1 MKLKRLAVAAMGLTM
16 ATVAMAADPFV
27 IKDIRVE
34 GLQRTEP
41 GTVFNYLPVKVGD
54 TFTDAKAKEAIKAL
68 FGTGFFNDVRVESR
82 GDTLIVTV
90 AERPVITQ
98 LNINGAKEFSKDQLK
113 KALKDNGFAE
123 SLIFDQALLDG
134 AVQELKRQYY
144 SRGKYSVE
152 ITPTVTK
159 LERNRVAVTLD
170 INEGVT
176 ARIREIRIVGAN
188 AFAQSKLLD
197 EFSLTTGGWLS
208 WITKDDQYSKQKLTG
223 DLEKLKAF
231 YQNQGYMEFGIDSSQ
246 VSIGADKK
254 DMYLV
259 INVHEGKKYTVSDV
273 HLAGDLKVPEAELMK
288 LMQVKRGD
296 TFNNE
301 KVTESVKAL
310 SDRLGNEGYAFAN
323 VNVLP
328 DIDREKQTAAF
339 TFFVDPGRKTYVRRV
354 NVAGNSKTRDEV
366 IRREL
371 RQLEGAPYN
380 AANVKRSKE
389 RLELLG
395 YFEDVNVE
403 TPAVA
408 DAPDQVDMNIGLKE
422 RSTGSIS
429 GSLGYVQGE
438 GLVLGANISQSNIFG
453 SGKYMSLGMSTG
465 KVNKNYSLSFTD
477 PYFTPDGVSLG
488 YDLYNR
494 VYNPDATSISAYKTS
509 TTGADMRFGVPITEY
524 DRINF
529 TIGAEKT
536 DITTYSNSPQQYIDF
551 VKQYGNSNYTVLG
564 TVGWGRDTRDSALWP
579 TRGASIRV
587 NADFGLP
594 GGSLQYYSLTHQQ
607 TWFFPLSK
615 DFTLMLNG
623 ELGYADGYGKTK
635 QLPFFKNFYM
645 GGLGSVRGYDS
656 SSIGPYDSVAN
667 SYLGGNRKA
676 VANVEILFPF
686 PGMKDNK
693 SLRTSLFFDAGTL
706 WNTNLTAAEK
716 AQGITSSPSDG
727 FRYSAGLA
735 LTWLSPMGPMK
746 FSIANPLKK
755 EQGDKVQRFQF
766 QLGTAF

>member
-1 MKLKRLAVAAMGLTM
+1 MKLKRLAAAVLGLSM
-16 ATVAMAADPFV
+16 ASVAMAADPFV

-54 TFTDAKAKEAIKAL
+54 TFTDAKAQESIKAL
-68 FGTGFFNDVRVESR
+68 FNTGFFNDVRVESR

-152 ITPTVTK
+152 ITPSVTK
-159 LERNRVAVTLD
+159 LERNRVSVTLD

-176 ARIREIRIVGAN
+176 ARIKEIRIVGAN

-231 YQNQGYMEFGIDSSQ
+231 YQNQGYMEFAIDSSQ
-246 VSIGADKK
+246 VSISPDKQE
-254 DMYLV
+254 MYLV
-259 INVHEGKKYTVSDV
+259 INVHEGKKFTVSDV
-273 HLAGDLKVPEAELMK
+273 RLAGDLKVPEAELRK
-288 LMQVKRGD
+288 LVLIKSGD
-296 TFNNE
+296 TFDNE
-301 KVTESVKAL
+301 KVTESVKAI
-310 SDRLGNEGYAFAN
+310 SDRLGVAGYAFAN

-328 DIDREKQTAAF
+328 DIDHDKQTAAF

-380 AANVKRSKE
+380 AADVKRSKE

-403 TPAVA
+403 TPAVS
-408 DAPDQVDMNIGLKE
+408 DAPDQVDMNISLKE

-438 GLVLGANISQSNIFG
+438 GLVLGASISQSNIFG
-453 SGKYMSLGMSTG
+453 SGKYMSLSMSTG
-465 KVNKNYSLSFTD
+465 QVNKNYSLSFTD

-488 YDLYNR
+488 YDIYDR

-509 TTGADMRFGVPITEY
+509 TVGADVRFGVPITEY

-529 TIGAEKT
+529 TLGAEKT
-536 DITTYSNSPQQYIDF
+536 DITTYANSPSQYIDF
-551 VKQYGNSNYTVLG
+551 VNKYGNSNYTVLG
-564 TVGWGRDTRDSALWP
+564 TVGWARDTRDSALWP
-579 TRGASIRV
+579 TRGASIKV
-587 NADFGLP
+587 NADAGLP
-594 GGSLQYYSLTHQQ
+594 GGSMQYYRLTHQQ

-635 QLPFFKNFYM
+635 QLPFFQNFYM
-645 GGLGSVRGYDS
+645 GGLGSVRGYDT
-656 SSIGPYDSVAN
+656 SSIGPVDGSGN
-667 SYLGGNRKA
+667 FIGGNRKV
-676 VANVEILFPF
+676 VANAEILFPF

-706 WNTNLTAAEK
+706 WNTSWTPGPNDPQTASNASN
-716 AQGITSSPSDG
+716 GL
-727 FRYSAGLA
+727 RYSAGLA

-755 EQGDKVQRFQF
+755 EPNDKIQRFQF
-766 QLGTAF
+766 QLGASF

>member
-1 MKLKRLAVAAMGLTM
+1 MKLKRLAAAILGLSM
-16 ATVAMAADPFV
+16 ASVAMAADPFV

-54 TFTDAKAKEAIKAL
+54 TFTDAKAQESIKAL
-68 FGTGFFNDVRVESR
+68 FNTGFFNDVRVESR

-152 ITPTVTK
+152 ITPSVTK
-159 LERNRVAVTLD
+159 LERNRVSVTLD

-176 ARIREIRIVGAN
+176 ARIKEIRIVGAN

-231 YQNQGYMEFGIDSSQ
+231 YQNQGYMEFAIDSSQ
-246 VSIGADKK
+246 VSISPDKQE
-254 DMYLV
+254 MYLV
-259 INVHEGKKYTVSDV
+259 INVHEGKKFTVSDV
-273 HLAGDLKVPEAELMK
+273 RLAGDLKVPEAELRK
-288 LMQVKRGD
+288 LVLIKSGD
-296 TFNNE
+296 TFDNE
-301 KVTESVKAL
+301 KVTESVKAI
-310 SDRLGNEGYAFAN
+310 SDRLGVAGYAFAN

-328 DIDREKQTAAF
+328 DIDHDKQTAAF

-380 AANVKRSKE
+380 AADVKRSKE

-403 TPAVA
+403 TPAVS
-408 DAPDQVDMNIGLKE
+408 DAPDQVDMNISLKE

-438 GLVLGANISQSNIFG
+438 GLVLGASISQSNIFG
-453 SGKYMSLGMSTG
+453 SGKYMSLSMSTG
-465 KVNKNYSLSFTD
+465 QVNKNYSLSFTD

-488 YDLYNR
+488 YDIYDR

-509 TTGADMRFGVPITEY
+509 TVGADVRFGVPITEY

-529 TIGAEKT
+529 TLGAEKT
-536 DITTYSNSPQQYIDF
+536 DITTYANSPSQYIDF
-551 VKQYGNSNYTVLG
+551 VNKYGNSNYTVLG
-564 TVGWGRDTRDSALWP
+564 TVGWARDTRDSALWP
-579 TRGASIRV
+579 TRGASIKV
-587 NADFGLP
+587 NADAGLP
-594 GGSLQYYSLTHQQ
+594 GGSMQYYRLTHQQ

-635 QLPFFKNFYM
+635 QLPFFQNFYM
-645 GGLGSVRGYDS
+645 GGLGSVRGYDT
-656 SSIGPYDSVAN
+656 SSIGPVDGSGN
-667 SYLGGNRKA
+667 FIGGNRKV
-676 VANVEILFPF
+676 VANAEILFPF

-706 WNTNLTAAEK
+706 WNTSWTPGPNDPQTASNASN
-716 AQGITSSPSDG
+716 GL
-727 FRYSAGLA
+727 RYSAGLA

-755 EQGDKVQRFQF
+755 EPNDKIQRFQF
-766 QLGTAF
+766 QLGASF

>member
-1 MKLKRLAVAAMGLTM
+1 MKLKRLAAAVVGLSM
-16 ATVAMAADPFV
+16 ASAALAADPFV

-54 TFTDAKAKEAIKAL
+54 TFTDAKAQESIKAL
-68 FGTGFFNDVRVESR
+68 FNTGFFNDVRVESR

-152 ITPTVTK
+152 ITPSVTK
-159 LERNRVAVTLD
+159 LERNRVSVTLD

-176 ARIREIRIVGAN
+176 ARIKEIRIVGAN

-231 YQNQGYMEFGIDSSQ
+231 YQNQGYMEFAIDSSQ
-246 VSIGADKK
+246 VSISPDKQE
-254 DMYLV
+254 MYLV
-259 INVHEGKKYTVSDV
+259 INVHEGKKFTVSDV
-273 HLAGDLKVPEAELMK
+273 RLAGDLKVPEAELRK
-288 LMQVKRGD
+288 LVLIKSGD
-296 TFNNE
+296 TFDNE
-301 KVTESVKAL
+301 KVTESVKAI
-310 SDRLGNEGYAFAN
+310 SDRLGVAGYAFAN

-328 DIDREKQTAAF
+328 DIDHDKQTAAF

-371 RQLEGAPYN
+371 RQMEGAPYN
-380 AANVKRSKE
+380 AADVKRSKE

-403 TPAVA
+403 TPAVS
-408 DAPDQVDMNIGLKE
+408 DAPDQVDMNISLKE

-438 GLVLGANISQSNIFG
+438 GLVLGASISQSNIFG
-453 SGKYMSLGMSTG
+453 SGKYMSLSMSTG
-465 KVNKNYSLSFTD
+465 QVNKNYALSFTD

-488 YDLYNR
+488 YDLYDR

-509 TTGADMRFGVPITEY
+509 TIGADVRFGVPVTEY

-529 TIGAEKT
+529 TLGAEKT
-536 DITTYSNSPQQYIDF
+536 DITTYSNSPSQYIDF
-551 VKQYGNSNYTVLG
+551 VNKYGNSNYTILG
-564 TVGWGRDTRDSALWP
+564 TVGWARDTRDSALWP
-579 TRGASIRV
+579 TRGASIKV
-587 NADFGLP
+587 NADAGLP
-594 GGSLQYYSLTHQQ
+594 GGSMQYYRLTHQQ

-635 QLPFFKNFYM
+635 QLPFFQNFYM
-645 GGLGSVRGYDS
+645 GGLGSVRGYDT
-656 SSIGPYDSVAN
+656 SSIGPVDGSGN
-667 SYLGGNRKA
+667 FIGGNRKA
-676 VANVEILFPF
+676 VANAEILFPF

-706 WNTNLTAAEK
+706 WNTNWTPGPTDPQTASNASN
-716 AQGITSSPSDG
+716 GL
-727 FRYSAGLA
+727 RYSAGLA

-755 EQGDKVQRFQF
+755 EPNDKIQRFQF
-766 QLGTAF
+766 QLGASF

>member
-1 MKLKRLAVAAMGLTM
+1 MGLTM

-273 HLAGDLKVPEAELMK
+273 RLAGDLKVPEAELMK

-310 SDRLGNEGYAFAN
+310 SDRLGNEA
-323 VNVLP
+323 
-328 DIDREKQTAAF
+328 
-339 TFFVDPGRKTYVRRV
+339 
-354 NVAGNSKTRDEV
+354 
-366 IRREL
+366 
-371 RQLEGAPYN
+371 
-380 AANVKRSKE
+380 
-389 RLELLG
+389 
-395 YFEDVNVE
+395 
-403 TPAVA
+403 TPS
-408 DAPDQVDMNIGLKE
+408 P
-422 RSTGSIS
+422 
-429 GSLGYVQGE
+429 
-438 GLVLGANISQSNIFG
+438 
-453 SGKYMSLGMSTG
+453 MSTCCRTSTA
-465 KVNKNYSLSFTD
+465 KSRPPPSPSLSIRAAR
-477 PYFTPDGVSLG
+477 PMSAASMWP
-488 YDLYNR
+488 
-494 VYNPDATSISAYKTS
+494 ATARP
-509 TTGADMRFGVPITEY
+509 A
-524 DRINF
+524 
-529 TIGAEKT
+529 
-536 DITTYSNSPQQYIDF
+536 
-551 VKQYGNSNYTVLG
+551 
-564 TVGWGRDTRDSALWP
+564 
-579 TRGASIRV
+579 
-587 NADFGLP
+587 
-594 GGSLQYYSLTHQQ
+594 
-607 TWFFPLSK
+607 
-615 DFTLMLNG
+615 
-623 ELGYADGYGKTK
+623 TK
-635 QLPFFKNFYM
+635 
-645 GGLGSVRGYDS
+645 
-656 SSIGPYDSVAN
+656 
-667 SYLGGNRKA
+667 
-676 VANVEILFPF
+676 
-686 PGMKDNK
+686 
-693 SLRTSLFFDAGTL
+693 
-706 WNTNLTAAEK
+706 
-716 AQGITSSPSDG
+716 
-727 FRYSAGLA
+727 
-735 LTWLSPMGPMK
+735 
-746 FSIANPLKK
+746 
-755 EQGDKVQRFQF
+755 
-766 QLGTAF
+766 

>member
-1 MKLKRLAVAAMGLTM
+1 MKLKRLAAAVLGLSM
-16 ATVAMAADPFV
+16 ASVAMAADPFV

-54 TFTDAKAKEAIKAL
+54 TFTDAKAQESIKAL
-68 FGTGFFNDVRVESR
+68 FNTGFFNDVRVESR

-152 ITPTVTK
+152 ITPSVTK
-159 LERNRVAVTLD
+159 LERNRVSVTLD

-176 ARIREIRIVGAN
+176 ARIKEIRIVGAN

-231 YQNQGYMEFGIDSSQ
+231 YQNQGYMEFAIDSSQ
-246 VSIGADKK
+246 VSISPDKQE
-254 DMYLV
+254 MYLV
-259 INVHEGKKYTVSDV
+259 INVHEGKKFTVSDV
-273 HLAGDLKVPEAELMK
+273 RLAGDLKVPEAELRK
-288 LMQVKRGD
+288 LVLIKSGD
-296 TFNNE
+296 TFDNE
-301 KVTESVKAL
+301 KVTESVKAI
-310 SDRLGNEGYAFAN
+310 SDRLGVAGYAFAN

-328 DIDREKQTAAF
+328 DIDHDKQTAAF

-380 AANVKRSKE
+380 AADVKRSKE

-403 TPAVA
+403 TPAVS
-408 DAPDQVDMNIGLKE
+408 DAPDQVDMNISLKE

-438 GLVLGANISQSNIFG
+438 GLVLGASISQSNIFG
-453 SGKYMSLGMSTG
+453 SGKYMSLSMSTG
-465 KVNKNYSLSFTD
+465 QVNKNYSLSFTD

-488 YDLYNR
+488 YDIYDR

-509 TTGADMRFGVPITEY
+509 TVGADVRFGVPITEY

-529 TIGAEKT
+529 TLGAEKT
-536 DITTYSNSPQQYIDF
+536 DITTYANSPSQYIDF
-551 VKQYGNSNYTVLG
+551 VNKYGNSNYTFLG
-564 TVGWGRDTRDSALWP
+564 TVGWARDTRDSALWP
-579 TRGASIRV
+579 TRGASIKV
-587 NADFGLP
+587 NADAGLP
-594 GGSLQYYSLTHQQ
+594 GGSMQYYRLTHQQ

-635 QLPFFKNFYM
+635 QLPFFQNFYM
-645 GGLGSVRGYDS
+645 GGLGSVRGYDT
-656 SSIGPYDSVAN
+656 SSIGPVDGSGN
-667 SYLGGNRKA
+667 FIGGNRKV
-676 VANVEILFPF
+676 VANAEILFPF

-706 WNTNLTAAEK
+706 WNTSWTPGPNDPQTASNASN
-716 AQGITSSPSDG
+716 GL
-727 FRYSAGLA
+727 RYSAGLA

-755 EQGDKVQRFQF
+755 EPNDKIQRFQF
-766 QLGTAF
+766 QLGASF